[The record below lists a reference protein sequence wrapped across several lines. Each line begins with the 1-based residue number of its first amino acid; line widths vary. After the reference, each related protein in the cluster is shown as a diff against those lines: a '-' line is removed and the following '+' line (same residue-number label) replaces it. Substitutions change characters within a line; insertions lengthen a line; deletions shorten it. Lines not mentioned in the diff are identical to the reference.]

1 MSSSPDPDLPEI
13 VGRYA
18 LHGEMASGGM
28 AVVHYGMLQ
37 GAVGFA
43 RPVAIKRVLPTLARD
58 PVVRAMF
65 VDEARLAA
73 RIRHPNVVPVLD
85 VVEHAG
91 ELLLVMEYVHGE
103 SLHQLLRSARAR
115 GQRVPL
121 RIVLA
126 VASAVLHGLHA
137 AHEATTETGAPLGIV
152 HRDVSPQNIIVGVD
166 GVARVLDFGIARAAV
181 RLEHTAQ
188 GVVKGKLAYMA
199 PEQLA
204 GGTVDRRADVF
215 AAAVVVW
222 EMLTGRRLFVSEDGG
237 VVMIDKLLE
246 GVAPP
251 PSRLA
256 PGTPRLLDAIVQHG
270 LARAPE
276 QRFAT
281 AREMAM
287 ALERAGD
294 VARASELGEWVESLA
309 GDALDRRAARVRE
322 VERTSSSMKAAEVL
336 ATAPAVPAPP
346 LSERP
351 TARPPARPRRPG
363 RAPRDGADRD
373 AAPGDG
379 DPDPARAARASQR
392 AGGVLRLHD
401 AGGRA
406 RADGPRV
413 QGRARDRARDA
424 GAHVSGRHGTRGG
437 AMHRRRRV
445 AGRRAGRGR
454 EGLRGPGAT
463 APDHGG
469 ARGVLEG
476 SGRRATR
483 PAPVRWDRLSLRPR
497 SLTGS
502 GAHARLRLARLTL
515 PGAASPPR
523 PQPALATDA
532 RAASSLET
540 SSMCVT
546 SALVPTRMGGPQ

>member
-43 RPVAIKRVLPTLARD
+43 RPVAIKRVLPALARD
-58 PVVRAMF
+58 PAVRAMF

-126 VASAVLHGLHA
+126 IASAVLHGLHA

-152 HRDVSPQNIIVGVD
+152 HRDVTPQNIIVGVD

-181 RLEHTAQ
+181 RLEHTAH

-204 GGTVDRRADVF
+204 GGPVDRRADVF
-215 AAAVVVW
+215 AASVVVW
-222 EMLTGRRLFVSEDGG
+222 EMLAGRRLFVAEDGG
-237 VVMIDKLLE
+237 VVMVDRLLKGAVE
-246 GVAPP
+246 PP
-251 PSRLA
+251 GRVA
-256 PGTPRLLDAIVQHG
+256 PGTPRLLDAIVLHG

-281 AREMAM
+281 AREMAL

-309 GDALDRRAARVRE
+309 GDALERRAARVRE
-322 VERTSSSMKAAEVL
+322 VERTSSSMKSTEVIAA
-336 ATAPAVPAPP
+336 APAAPAAHV
-346 LSERP
+346 SERP
-351 TARPPARPRRPG
+351 TAPPPARVARLAAMPIVTPLQTMAIPIAPAKP
-363 RAPRDGADRD
+363 APRNALGVFLAYMTLGAALVLTGLLFKGAFGAARGTPVPMCPDDMVRVAGLCID
-373 AAPGDG
+373 AAESRAG
-379 DPDPARAARASQR
+379 DPDAAAKACEARGRRLPTASEREAASKGP
-392 AGGVLRLHD
+392 GGVPPSV
-401 AGGRA
+401 A
-406 RADGPRV
+406 R
-413 QGRARDRARDA
+413 
-424 GAHVSGRHGTRGG
+424 
-437 AMHRRRRV
+437 
-445 AGRRAGRGR
+445 
-454 EGLRGPGAT
+454 PGALAYRCVR
-463 APDHGG
+463 AP
-469 ARGVLEG
+469 
-476 SGRRATR
+476 
-483 PAPVRWDRLSLRPR
+483 
-497 SLTGS
+497 
-502 GAHARLRLARLTL
+502 
-515 PGAASPPR
+515 
-523 PQPALATDA
+523 
-532 RAASSLET
+532 
-540 SSMCVT
+540 
-546 SALVPTRMGGPQ
+546 

>member
-1 MSSSPDPDLPEI
+1 MSSSRDPDLPEI

-126 VASAVLHGLHA
+126 IASAVLHGLHA

-199 PEQLA
+199 PEQLS
-204 GGTVDRRADVF
+204 GGQVDRRADVF
-215 AAAVVVW
+215 AASVVVW

-237 VVMIDKLLE
+237 VVMIEQLLK
-246 GVAPP
+246 GVVEP
-251 PSRLA
+251 PSRVA
-256 PGTPRLLDAIVQHG
+256 PGTPRLLDAIVLHG

-276 QRFAT
+276 QRFTT

-294 VARASELGEWVESLA
+294 VARPSELGEWVESLA
-309 GDALDRRAARVRE
+309 CDALERRAARVRD
-322 VERTSSSMKAAEVL
+322 VERTSSSLKAAVVE
-336 ATAPAVPAPP
+336 TAPPAVPAAPV
-346 LSERP
+346 SERP
-351 TARPPARPRRPG
+351 TAIPPARIARKATAPIVTPHQAMAIPILPAPPVPG
-363 RAPRDGADRD
+363 SALGVFFAYMTLGAALVLTGLLFKGALGTARGTPVPMCPDDMVRVAGLCID
-373 AAPGDG
+373 AAE
-379 DPDPARAARASQR
+379 S
-392 AGGVLRLHD
+392 
-401 AGGRA
+401 
-406 RADGPRV
+406 RADGSDAAGKAC
-413 QGRARDRARDA
+413 QAR
-424 GAHVSGRHGTRGG
+424 
-437 AMHRRRRV
+437 
-445 AGRRAGRGR
+445 GRRLPTTAER
-454 EGLRGPGAT
+454 ETASKGPGGVPPVVARPGGLAYRCVR
-463 APDHGG
+463 AP
-469 ARGVLEG
+469 
-476 SGRRATR
+476 
-483 PAPVRWDRLSLRPR
+483 
-497 SLTGS
+497 
-502 GAHARLRLARLTL
+502 
-515 PGAASPPR
+515 
-523 PQPALATDA
+523 
-532 RAASSLET
+532 
-540 SSMCVT
+540 
-546 SALVPTRMGGPQ
+546 

>member
-1 MSSSPDPDLPEI
+1 MSSSPDPALPEI

-18 LHGEMASGGM
+18 LHGEMAAGGM

-126 VASAVLHGLHA
+126 IASAVLHGLHA
-137 AHEATTETGAPLGIV
+137 AHEATTEAGAPLGIV

-181 RLEHTAQ
+181 RIEHTAQ

-199 PEQLA
+199 PEQLSGA
-204 GGTVDRRADVF
+204 PLDRRADVF
-215 AAAVVVW
+215 AASVVVW
-222 EMLTGRRLFVSEDGG
+222 EMLTGRRLYVSEDGG
-237 VVMIDKLLE
+237 IVMIDKLL
-246 GVAPP
+246 GGTVDP
-251 PSRLA
+251 PSRVA
-256 PGTPRLLDAIVQHG
+256 PGTPRLLDAIVLHG
-270 LARAPE
+270 LARDPA

-309 GDALDRRAARVRE
+309 SDALARRAERVRD
-322 VERTSSSMKAAEVL
+322 VERTSSSMKAADVV
-336 ATAPAVPAPP
+336 ATAVRAPP
-346 LSERP
+346 CSERP
-351 TARPPARPRRPG
+351 TARPPARVARHATAPIATPHQAMAIPILPTPP
-363 RAPRDGADRD
+363 APRNALAVFFGYVALGAALVVTGLVFKGTFGAARGTPPPMCPDDMVRVAGLCVD
-373 AAPGDG
+373 AAE
-379 DPDPARAARASQR
+379 S
-392 AGGVLRLHD
+392 
-401 AGGRA
+401 
-406 RADGPRV
+406 RADGPEAAAKACE
-413 QGRARDRARDA
+413 AR
-424 GAHVSGRHGTRGG
+424 
-437 AMHRRRRV
+437 
-445 AGRRAGRGR
+445 GRRLPTASER
-454 EGLRGPGAT
+454 EATSKGPGGVPPPVARPGT
-463 APDHGG
+463 MTYRCVRAP
-469 ARGVLEG
+469 
-476 SGRRATR
+476 
-483 PAPVRWDRLSLRPR
+483 
-497 SLTGS
+497 
-502 GAHARLRLARLTL
+502 
-515 PGAASPPR
+515 
-523 PQPALATDA
+523 
-532 RAASSLET
+532 
-540 SSMCVT
+540 
-546 SALVPTRMGGPQ
+546 